1 MKNKNKYFKYLNKIK
16 NKKMENLDN
25 NNLAQNLNPEIEEDI
40 ESQNEKMNNINQNHN
55 QEEQDNEMNE
65 EEAQDEESELMYI
78 YEWVDSIELSRPKK
92 NISRD
97 FSDGV
102 LLAEI
107 IKSYFPHMVDL
118 HNYPSCSNTK
128 HKESNWNVLNNKVLK
143 KLHIK
148 LTKNEIE
155 SIVKAEPMAIEKLLQ
170 RVYAVLQEKV
180 NMNPNNGNLNRNTF
194 EMRNTNEKLRKT
206 LEEKENVVKQ
216 LKDIVEVL
224 ELKLKNSEDMENLLQ
239 NKLNQL
245 TESINKNGL
254 NDDK

>member
-1 MKNKNKYFKYLNKIK
+1 
-16 NKKMENLDN
+16 MENLDN
-25 NNLAQNLNPEIEEDI
+25 NNIPNVNQEVEEDI
-40 ESQNEKMNNINQNHN
+40 DSQNAKMDKAPLQN
-55 QEEQDNEMNE
+55 QEEQEDEMN
-65 EEAQDEESELMYI
+65 EAQDEESELMYI

-107 IKSYFPHMVDL
+107 IKNYFPHIVDL
-118 HNYPSCSNTK
+118 HNYPSCSNSK

-143 KLHIK
+143 KLGIK

-155 SIVKAEPMAIEKLLQ
+155 KIIKAKPLAIEKLLQ
-170 RVYAVLQEKV
+170 RVYAVFQVKM
-180 NMNPNNGNLNRNTF
+180 NMNMNVNNANRERNTF
-194 EMRNTNEKLRKT
+194 DMRNNNEKLRKT
-206 LEEKENVVKQ
+206 LEEKENVIKQ

-224 ELKLKNSEDMENLLQ
+224 ELKLKNSEEMEGILQ
-239 NKLNQL
+239 NKLQQL
-245 TESINKNGL
+245 TEALNKNGI